1 MSDSAAPAALAAIR
15 VVESVMRE
23 DRGRLMAALIAQLRD
38 FQLAEDALQEA
49 AIAAITHWG
58 KTGLP
63 ASPQGWLRTTAMRKA
78 IDRVRQ
84 RSRATRNVADLAL
97 LAEDEAAEPACSDVI
112 PDERLR
118 LIFTCCHPALE
129 EKSRV
134 ALTLRSLC
142 GLSTAE
148 VAAVFLDAEPTMGQR
163 LSRAKSKIAAAKIP
177 YVVPEAEDWSA
188 RLSSVLTVI
197 YLIFTRGY
205 SLGPSSRRDL
215 CDEAIFLARLLIVLR
230 EGDAEIEGC
239 LALLLLTHARA
250 EARVGADGATV
261 PLREQDRRRWSAPL
275 LAEGL
280 AMLHRALARRS
291 PGAFQLKAA
300 IAALHSAEGS
310 TDWPQIAALYA
321 KLYEL
326 EPSPIVRLS
335 HAVATAEARGAESG
349 LALIDALATE
359 LDEYQPFHA
368 SRAEYLGRLG
378 HAAESLAAFE
388 RAIELAESVA
398 DRLYLERRRATLAAT
413 VA

>member
-1 MSDSAAPAALAAIR
+1 

-38 FQLAEDALQEA
+38 FQLAEDALQDA

-215 CDEAIFLARLLIVLR
+215 CDEAIFLARLLIALR

-261 PLREQDRRRWSAPL
+261 PLREQDHRRWSAPL

-310 TDWPQIAALYA
+310 TDWPQIAALYV
-321 KLYEL
+321 KLHEL

-368 SRAEYLGRLG
+368 ARAEYLGRLG
-378 HAAESLAAFE
+378 RAAESLAAFQ
-388 RAIELAESVA
+388 RAIDLASSSA
-398 DRLYLERRRATLAAT
+398 DRLYLERRRDAL
-413 VA
+413 VALGG